1 MTILNRKAIPFE
13 VIFKEPIFLLFA
25 VAEVYKYVDGEK
37 TDEVIGLC
45 KNSRQSLQDWAAIF
59 VISQYLCRSCIQ
71 G

>member
-37 TDEVIGLC
+37 TDEVIGY
-45 KNSRQSLQDWAAIF
+45 AYE
-59 VISQYLCRSCIQ
+59 V
-71 G
+71 